1 MTQNIRSDP
10 NPILSVIIVSYNV
23 LDALQSGLM
32 LLKPFHDQGKGDIW
46 VIDNASRDATAD
58 WVEQQQ
64 WPHLIR
70 NSENL
75 GFAAAVNQGIERSRG
90 AFILLLNPD
99 TTISE
104 AAIKGMRTFMDTHE
118 ECGIAGVQLLNPD
131 QSLQKSYHYFP
142 TPRSFIAESLF
153 LNRVK
158 PDENGFE
165 KPVRV
170 DAVVGACMMIR
181 RTAIEHIGLFDERF
195 FLYSEELDWCLRAR
209 QAGWNV
215 YLLPEVRVIHN
226 LAQSSKDDPGNAFV
240 ELYRSRGLYMDK
252 HFSNLGRSMVQIS
265 FFTGVLLRVILWRI
279 ALWIIRR
286 PDKKNEINLKYS
298 LNKAVLIWYLAGRP
312 NPHLR

>member
-1 MTQNIRSDP
+1 M
-10 NPILSVIIVSYNV
+10 
-23 LDALQSGLM
+23 
-32 LLKPFHDQGKGDIW
+32 
-46 VIDNASRDATAD
+46 
-58 WVEQQQ
+58 
-64 WPHLIR
+64 
-70 NSENL
+70 
-75 GFAAAVNQGIERSRG
+75 
-90 AFILLLNPD
+90 
-99 TTISE
+99 
-104 AAIKGMRTFMDTHE
+104 
-118 ECGIAGVQLLNPD
+118 
-131 QSLQKSYHYFP
+131 SYHYFP

-158 PDENGFE
+158 PDGNGFE

-181 RTAIEHIGLFDERF
+181 RTTIERIGLFDERF

-209 QAGWNV
+209 QAGWHV

-240 ELYRSRGLYMDK
+240 ELYRSRGLYMNK